1 MAAFPHICA
10 DVGLQAPLFTVQL
23 GTVSFPQPFLPQQM
37 ARLSSQALAGD
48 RESPPPL
55 PQTPFPPSHSSQ
67 LSGRSVRSAR
77 GIPKASGHFL
87 LPGSSPARILSPHCC
102 LGHRASSIPTDQP
115 NRAARAISPVA
126 QNTDG
131 ASSQLRPVLSSQAS
145 HLRAKQGALQMTCGS
160 LLYSSELPI
169 SYREL
174 LASPPCSLLVL
185 EDTEQPPASKPLAL
199 APLLAQAPSPG
210 YPRGSLPPSSRCLP
224 ASHFSKT
231 PSPRPHQNQ
240 HFPHHPAFP
249 ALCLFCTAHHLLQIY

>member
-67 LSGRSVRSAR
+67 RSGRYVRSAC
-77 GIPKASGHFL
+77 GIPKPSGHFL
-87 LPGSSPARILSPHCC
+87 LPGSSPARILPPHCC
-102 LGHRASSIPTDQP
+102 LGHWASSIPTDQP
-115 NRAARAISPVA
+115 NRAARAISSVA

-131 ASSQLRPVLSSQAS
+131 TSSQLRPVLSSQAS

-174 LASPPCSLLVL
+174 LASPLVPCWSLKTPSSPLPQNL
-185 EDTEQPPASKPLAL
+185 LHLLLFWLKPPP
-199 APLLAQAPSPG
+199 PG

-249 ALCLFCTAHHLLQIY
+249 ALCLFSAAHHLLQIY